1 MKVLKESFEEL
12 KKYLQR
18 KTTETNALL
27 EFKNI
32 KNINERQAHILKMI
46 QEKPSSIFE
55 CKNLI
60 NILGVSIKTVRSDLE
75 GLVTLGFMTTVPLNK
90 RLVGYIKSDSFE
102 SKLEENSGNSL

>member
-1 MKVLKESFEEL
+1 MYINKSNNKGDVMRKRRRDDVYEL
-12 KKYLQR
+12 VS
-18 KTTETNALL
+18 
-27 EFKNI
+27 KNI

-102 SKLEENSGNSL
+102 SKLDKNRGKFL